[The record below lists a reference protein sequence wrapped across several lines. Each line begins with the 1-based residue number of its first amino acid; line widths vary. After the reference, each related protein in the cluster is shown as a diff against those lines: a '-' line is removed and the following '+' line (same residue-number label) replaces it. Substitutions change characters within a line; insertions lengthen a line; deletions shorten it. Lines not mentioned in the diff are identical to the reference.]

1 MSDTQKRM
9 EWFAQLTFSLVRQ
22 PKSAA
27 YYIGRAKKEYS
38 LEQED
43 VMPFLEFFIEYCHQ
57 EETDVNML
65 NDQTSKF

>member
-1 MSDTQKRM
+1 MNFHSKELHTVKI
-9 EWFAQLTFSLVRQ
+9 LKIVRQ

-27 YYIGRAKKEYS
+27 YYIRKAKKNQYS
-38 LEQED
+38 LKQED

-57 EETDVNML
+57 EEADVNML